1 MTAVVTVVAV
11 VALVAAYI
19 TWTAGRVDR
28 LHARVDAARA
38 VLDAQLVR
46 RAAAAQMLAGWAATH
61 DALPADAA
69 AELTRAARAARESE
83 DAGREA
89 AENDL
94 GRALHAAL
102 GTPQRRLDDEGRALL
117 AEVETASTRVGFAR
131 QFHNSAVNDTRALRF
146 RAVPRLLRLGAG
158 RPMPTYFEIDD
169 TALPGATVS
178 DRPDLASGA

>member
-46 RAAAAQMLAGWAATH
+46 RAAAAQMLAGWAAARG
-61 DALPADAA
+61 ALPPAVTDDLAG
-69 AELTRAARAARESE
+69 AARAARDSE

-94 GRALHAAL
+94 SRALHAAL
-102 GTPQRRLDDEGRALL
+102 AAQPAVDDEGQRLL
-117 AEVETASTRVGFAR
+117 EELETASTRVGFAR

-169 TALPGATVS
+169 TALPGASVG
-178 DRPDLASGA
+178 DRLS